1 MPSSVL
7 IYFNYPDFNSSEQEK
22 KSRLVAWLLLIV
34 VVTLHLSL
42 VLYLLNMP
50 VTEIKKPVV
59 LMEVAMLSKLGSAE
73 KKQVSKVPLSPP
85 VKKKEPPKPKPALRE
100 VKPLK
105 KPTLLKQPVTQP
117 LFIKEAIPVTKF
129 VPAPSTPVS
138 VPSISS
144 TSTTNAKTTKASGSE
159 QDDNKTVVSGVVPL
173 FRVSPDYPQRLKNRH
188 IEGWVKVEFTIKT
201 DGSVDKAE
209 VVSSEPEDIF
219 DEVALDAIN
228 QWKFKEKTV
237 DGVAVTQRAV
247 QRFTFKL
254 TQ

>member
-7 IYFNYPDFNSSEQEK
+7 IYFNYPVFNSLEQEK

-34 VVTLHLSL
+34 VVALHLSL

-85 VKKKEPPKPKPALRE
+85 VKKKEPPKPKPTLRE

-105 KPTLLKQPVTQP
+105 KPTLVKQLVTQP
-117 LFIKEAIPVTKF
+117 LDIKEAIPVTKS

-138 VPSISS
+138 AASISS
-144 TSTTNAKTTKASGSE
+144 TSTANAKTTKASGSE
-159 QDDNKTVVSGVVPL
+159 QDDSKIVVSGVVPL

-228 QWKFKEKTV
+228 KWKFKEKTV
-237 DGVAVTQRAV
+237 NGVAVTQRAV

>member
-7 IYFNYPDFNSSEQEK
+7 IYFNYRDFNSSEQEK
-22 KSRLVAWLLLIV
+22 KSRLVAWSLLIV
-34 VVTLHLSL
+34 VVALHLSL

-105 KPTLLKQPVTQP
+105 KPTLLKQPVTQS
-117 LFIKEAIPVTKF
+117 LNIKEAIPVTKF
-129 VPAPSTPVS
+129 VPTPSTPVS
-138 VPSISS
+138 APSITS
-144 TSTTNAKTTKASGSE
+144 TSTANAKTTKASGSE
-159 QDDNKTVVSGVVPL
+159 QDDSKTVVSGVVPL
-173 FRVSPDYPQRLKNRH
+173 FRVSPDYPQRLKTRH

-237 DGVAVTQRAV
+237 NGVAVTQRAV

>member
-22 KSRLVAWLLLIV
+22 KSRLVAWLLLIL